1 MVTRRRGFTLIE
13 LLVVIAIIAVLIAL
27 LLPAVQA
34 AREAARR
41 IQCTNNL
48 KQMGLGLHNYESSNG
63 AFPMSDVVADPT
75 KVWQATNGFSVQAR
89 VLGYMEQGVAFNSI
103 NFSFKHNNAN
113 NFTVVGLQLSVF
125 LCPSDINKDQRTA
138 IGTTGATA
146 CVISYGMN
154 EGDWYVWGGI
164 GSANNNG
171 VFAPNSSTAIARM
184 TDGTSN
190 TLFATDV
197 KVYNPLC
204 GPKATV
210 PAFTPSTAPSPTADP
225 YATVPA
231 YQTCVPGQGHTFW
244 ADGNAHETCMTT
256 AWPPNQVIRNASALP
271 ANNGGTDLDI
281 ETNLVSSGGPTVA
294 AIVARSYHAGGVNA
308 LMGDGSVRFV
318 KSTINPVTW
327 RALGTPSGAE
337 VISADAL

>member
-1 MVTRRRGFTLIE
+1 MPPQRRGFTLIE

-63 AFPMSDVVADPT
+63 SFPPSDIVADPT
-75 KVWQATNGFSVQAR
+75 QTWQSTNGFSVQAR
-89 VLGYMEQGVAFNSI
+89 ILGYMEQGVAFNAI
-103 NFSFKHNNAN
+103 NFAFKHNNAN
-113 NFTVVGLQLSVF
+113 NFTVVGLQVSVF

-138 IGTTGATA
+138 IGATGATA
-146 CVISYGMN
+146 CVVSYGMN

-164 GSANNNG
+164 GSTNNNG
-171 VFAPNSSTAIARM
+171 VFSPNYVPTIARI

-210 PAFTPSTAPSPTADP
+210 PAYTTTNVPSPTAAP
-225 YATVPA
+225 YTVAPA

-244 ADGNAHETCMTT
+244 ADGNAHETAMTT
-256 AWPPNQVIRNASALP
+256 AWPPNMKITNSS
-271 ANNGGTDLDI
+271 GIGDLDI

-294 AIVARSYHAGGVNA
+294 AIVARSYHPGGVNA
-308 LMGDGSVRFV
+308 LMGDGSVRFF
-318 KSTINPVTW
+318 KSTINGVTW
-327 RALGTPSGAE
+327 RALGTPSFSE
-337 VISADAL
+337 VISADQL

>member
-48 KQMGLGLHNYESSNG
+48 KQMGLGLHNYESTNG

-75 KVWQATNGFSVQAR
+75 KLWQSTNGFSVQAR
-89 VLGYMEQGVAFNSI
+89 VLGYMEQGVAFNAI
-103 NFSFKHNNAN
+103 NFAFKHNNAN
-113 NFTVVGLQLSVF
+113 NFTVVGMQVSFF
-125 LCPSDINKDQRTA
+125 LCPSDPNKDQRTA

-146 CVISYGMN
+146 CVVSYGMN

-164 GSANNNG
+164 GTANNNG
-171 VFAPNSSTAIARM
+171 IFGPNYSPSIASIV
-184 TDGTSN
+184 DGTSN

-210 PAFTPSTAPSPTADP
+210 PAYTTSTAPSPTVDP
-225 YATVPA
+225 YTAAPA

-244 ADGNAHETCMTT
+244 ADGNVHETAMTT
-256 AWPPNQVIRNASALP
+256 AWPPNKVITNSSGL
-271 ANNGGTDLDI
+271 GDLDI

-294 AIVARSYHAGGVNA
+294 AITARSYHAGGVNA
-308 LMGDGSVRFV
+308 LFGDGSVRFV

-327 RALGTPSGAE
+327 RSVGTPKGGE
-337 VISADAL
+337 VVSADSL

>member
-1 MVTRRRGFTLIE
+1 MRSPRRRAFTLIE

-48 KQMGLGLHNYESSNG
+48 KQMGLGLHNYESANG
-63 AFPMSDVVADPT
+63 SFPMSNVVADAT
-75 KVWQATNGFSVQAR
+75 KLWQATNGFSVQAR
-89 VLGYMEQGVAFNSI
+89 LLGYMEQGVAFNAI
-103 NFSFKHNNAN
+103 NFAFKHNNAN
-113 NFTVVGLQLSVF
+113 NTTVVGLQVSVF
-125 LCPSDINKDQRTA
+125 LCPSDPNRDQRTQ
-138 IGTTGATA
+138 IGGQATGVTA
-146 CVISYGMN
+146 CVVSYGMN

-164 GSANNNG
+164 GSGNNNG
-171 VFAPNSSTAIARM
+171 VFGPNYSPGIAQL

-190 TLFATDV
+190 TIMATDV

-210 PAFTPSTAPSPTADP
+210 PAYTTTTAPAPNTDPNTA
-225 YATVPA
+225 APA
-231 YQTCVPGQGHTFW
+231 YASCVPGQGHTFW
-244 ADGNAHETCMTT
+244 ADGNVHETAMTT
-256 AWPPNQVIRNASALP
+256 AWPPNMIIKNSA
-271 ANNGGTDLDI
+271 GVGDLDI

-294 AIVARSYHAGGVNA
+294 AIVARSYHSGGVNT

-318 KSTINPVTW
+318 KSSINGSTW
-327 RALGTPSGAE
+327 RSLGTPNGGEVVSG
-337 VISADAL
+337 DAY

>member
-1 MVTRRRGFTLIE
+1 MRNRRAFTLIE

-63 AFPMSDVVADPT
+63 SFPMSNVVADPA
-75 KVWQATNGFSVQAR
+75 KVWQATNGFSVHAR
-89 VLGYMEQGVAFNSI
+89 VLGYMEQGIAFNAI
-103 NFSFKHNNAN
+103 NFAFKHNNIN
-113 NFTVVGLQLSVF
+113 NTTVVGLQLTMF
-125 LCPSDINKDQRTA
+125 LCPSDINYSARTQ
-138 IGTTGATA
+138 IGGQAAGVTA
-146 CVISYGMN
+146 SVVSYGVN

-171 VFAPNSSTAIARM
+171 IFGPNYSTTISGI

-190 TLFATDV
+190 TVVATDV
-197 KVYNPLC
+197 KIYNPLC

-210 PAFTPSTAPSPTADP
+210 PAYTPTTPPAPNVDP
-225 YATVPA
+225 YTAAPA
-231 YQTCVPGQGHTFW
+231 YGSCVPGQGHTFW
-244 ADGNAHETCMTT
+244 ADGNVHETAMTT
-256 AWPPNQVIRNASALP
+256 AWPPNKMIKTTTGL
-271 ANNGGTDLDI
+271 GDLDI

-294 AIVARSYHAGGVNA
+294 AIVARSYHSGGVNA
-308 LMGDGSVRFV
+308 LFADGSVKFV
-318 KSTINPVTW
+318 KSSIDGNTW
-327 RALGTPSGAE
+327 RALGTIRGGE
-337 VISADAL
+337 VISADAF